1 MWLFESLDEVRA
13 SGFDPS
19 KKFKRNGCVL
29 KSPDFIF
36 YERAPPGSGLA
47 RCISGVI
54 TLKNRKIEILKMT
67 VWFVLES

>member
-1 MWLFESLDEVRA
+1 MWLFESLDELRY

-29 KSPDFIF
+29 KTPDFIF
-36 YERAPPGSGLA
+36 YERPPPGSGLA
-47 RCISGVI
+47 RCISAVSFS
-54 TLKNRKIEILKMT
+54 KNPKIEILKMT